1 VSKTKP
7 CTECWVEAQRREA
20 VAGLRADDAYR
31 QVLPFCPLLHDSTPL
46 PPGAG
51 DPFGGNR

>member
-1 VSKTKP
+1 MSKTKP

-20 VAGLRADDAYR
+20 VAGLSADAAYR
-31 QVLPFCPLLHDSTPL
+31 QLLPFCPMLHDSTPL